1 MKMHKLLFAAVLC
14 AASSVAFAQ
23 VILPEGTQVRVRL
36 EQSISSATAEEGQ
49 AVNLSVADDVKIGDT
64 IVVAQGSSCVGTITQ
79 AVPKRR
85 MGRTGKLDFSIE
97 RIVAVDGTSVP
108 LRYSPTKKEGGSK
121 AATTGALTAGAAIVF
136 WPAAPVFL
144 LMKGKDVTINRGI
157 VFNVFTDQRFTL
169 NPKAVTIAP
178 AGATTVQPAQP
189 VTTPAPAPTP
199 VAPPPPPPATVTI
212 TSDPAGAD
220 IEVDGTFIGN
230 TPTTLQMAPGPH
242 SFLIKHG
249 TATWTRTVQIQAGG
263 TITLSAPLTGKK

>member
-14 AASSVAFAQ
+14 ATSSVAFAQ
-23 VILPEGTQVRVRL
+23 VILPEGTRVRVRL
-36 EQSISSATAEEGQ
+36 EQTISSATAEEGQ
-49 AVNLSVADDVKIGDT
+49 SVNLSVADDVKIGDT
-64 IVVAQGSSCVGTITQ
+64 IVVPQGSTCVGTITS

-85 MGRTGKLDFSIE
+85 MGRTGKLDFSME
-97 RIVAVDGTSVP
+97 RVVAVDGTSIP

-121 AATTGALTAGAAIVF
+121 AGTTGALTAGAAIVF